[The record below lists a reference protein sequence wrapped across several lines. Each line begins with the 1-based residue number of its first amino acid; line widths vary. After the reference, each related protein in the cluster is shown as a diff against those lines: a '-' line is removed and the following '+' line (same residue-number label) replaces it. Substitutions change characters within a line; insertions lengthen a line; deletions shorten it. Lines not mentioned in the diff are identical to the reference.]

1 MKYLS
6 LLLTTCLVFFLF
18 PKNVYATISISAT
31 NVPTSVNLDQEFTV
45 DINLACTGCGISYL
59 RGVFFN
65 PESSTSYSGFT
76 QNNSGDWINLSGSP
90 SSYFKIDSGSFSGQ
104 MKFKFD
110 SIKPAGNYFFKV
122 GRYTPSGSSFSQ
134 NSENISITVIDPSPT
149 PSSTPTQSPT
159 ESPAATVTPTST
171 PTPTASPTPAKS
183 TYKINKPKDENN
195 QEISSVKIYIDNLYT
210 HHLDDEILEFCDT
223 CFCDDAKTIPC
234 GFGQHTIKLSK
245 SGFSDWSEL
254 QTFIQNTTFE
264 ITPILTS
271 LPQSTPTPTVSIATT
286 NTPTPTSKSSPTP
299 TINFKTTLATFS
311 ASISGILGISTDS
324 SRFIIASDSE
334 AISTNGGST
343 FHNLE
348 NKILKYPNYK
358 TTFFIGILISVSSG
372 ALLYFRLKKG

>member
-6 LLLTTCLVFFLF
+6 LLLTTCLVFLLF
-18 PKNVYATISISAT
+18 PKNVYASISLGIANSPGST
-31 NVPTSVNLDQEFTV
+31 NLDQEFTV
-45 DINLACTGCGISYL
+45 DVSLICSGCGTSYL
-59 RGVFFN
+59 RGVFFS
-65 PESSTSYSGFT
+65 PESSISYSGFT
-76 QNNSGDWINLSGSP
+76 QNNSGDWINTGSP
-90 SSYFKIDSGSFSGQ
+90 SSYFKIDSGSWSGQ

-110 SIKPAGNYFFKV
+110 AAKSTGNYFFKV
-122 GRYTPSGSSFSQ
+122 GRYTASGTSFSQ
-134 NSENISITVIDPSPT
+134 NSDNISIIVVDPSPT
-149 PSSTPTQSPT
+149 STSTPTQSPT
-159 ESPAATVTPTST
+159 ETPTST
-171 PTPTASPTPAKS
+171 PTPTLTPTASPTPAKS